1 MGTGGESFHHKPR
14 AMTVTTF
21 AIAARC
27 HDEELVTADRLFRI
41 QSLESQLDGCNLKGD
56 EIQMACEAIKFHAI
70 RLAGFDVHSTLVKMG
85 VA

>member
-1 MGTGGESFHHKPR
+1 
-14 AMTVTTF
+14 MTAT

-41 QSLESQLDGCNLKGD
+41 QSLEAQLDGCSLKGN
-56 EIQMACEAIKFHAI
+56 EIQLACEAIKFHTI
-70 RLAGFDVHSTLVKMG
+70 RLAGFDVHSALAKMG